1 MSPISALLLNR
12 LINDYCVYCAIN
24 GILTV
29 ILGREM
35 GEEGW
40 RVHLLLHHNHVKT
53 SILMTIVS
61 LMNIYNLF
69 MNPKTP
75 ILYTFSHLKRPVS
88 VITL

>member
-35 GEEGW
+35 GEGGLASAPSFTSQSRKNFNPNDYREFNEYIQSIYESQNPNTL
-40 RVHLLLHHNHVKT
+40 HLF
-53 SILMTIVS
+53 S
-61 LMNIYNLF
+61 F
-69 MNPKTP
+69 KTP
-75 ILYTFSHLKRPVS
+75 I
-88 VITL
+88 